1 MATHHSSAYS
11 RTEVSEEQCDDAD
24 PGMMTTQGSRH
35 IFDNSWQPPAHG
47 KQTATLEAFCYS
59 LEKRI
64 TNVEK
69 FIERTEKK
77 NRDWAH
83 SVNTRLQHL
92 ESCNGAFPGKAVRKD
107 LQEEN
112 EKLKGEIKKLEARNA
127 ELLSKA
133 MAMHKHSEDMNDPSR
148 LTAVLQRYEMLQL
161 HEWEKVRT
169 STPHP
174 WTYEQGSHVIKRLFD
189 ACEEDLQQRTA
200 DIFTVLGIPPSNDTM
215 TNSKQGIMRE
225 IRNLFGQSC
234 YQNYSEVY
242 REIVKKAGVHAE
254 TAIQSHFILQC
265 CRIYCLLL
273 LQDPP
278 VKAEW
283 NTEGRSAEDLEH
295 VDKKDVMYWKKPVF
309 LWPIMKRGEQT
320 ILRGVVWDEK

>member
-24 PGMMTTQGSRH
+24 PRMMTTQGSRH
-35 IFDNSWQPPAHG
+35 IFDNSRQPPAHG

-69 FIERTEKK
+69 FIEWTEKK

-107 LQEEN
+107 LQEKEEN

-148 LTAVLQRYEMLQL
+148 LTVVLQRYEMLRL
-161 HEWEKVRT
+161 REWEKVRT

-189 ACEEDLQQRTA
+189 ACDEDLQQRTA
-200 DIFTVLGIPPSNDTM
+200 DIFKILGIPPSNDTM

-225 IRNLFGQSC
+225 IRNLFGQTC
-234 YQNYSEVY
+234 YQNHSEVY
-242 REIVKKAGVHAE
+242 REIVK
-254 TAIQSHFILQC
+254 
-265 CRIYCLLL
+265 
-273 LQDPP
+273 DPP
-278 VKAEW
+278 IKAEW
-283 NTEGRSAEDLEH
+283 NTEGRLAEDLEH
-295 VDKKDVMYWKKPVF
+295 VDKKDVMYWKNPVF
-309 LWPIMKRGEQT
+309 LWPIMKCGEQT